1 MDTRL
6 HSHHLRICVQV
17 RPGDRGVIA
26 RASGDYCTI
35 IAQDVDKK
43 RTKIRLP
50 SGDLDLLP
58 LSCFVSAVL

>member
-1 MDTRL
+1 M
-6 HSHHLRICVQV
+6 QV